1 MSSPAAT
8 GGRDR
13 SPSGHGVLASAVPT
27 APPAAVGEASPA
39 GSGRPPSLPPPTPD
53 SSVYGSHT
61 RICAAPEC
69 NRILGSAFHD
79 LHNVCITCR
88 HDICSVDARCTEC
101 LPWPPD
107 LVAWARKHQ
116 LYLQR
121 RCAARSR
128 RRDHGPPPV
137 ILSPVEPPDS
147 ALVGAEAAESL
158 SGSLDPHDSISQA
171 PESSHGYGP
180 SLSSFLESFSAFFG
194 FDSDP
199 PCKSFQDMVSKL
211 VAEQCRSS

>member
-1 MSSPAAT
+1 MATAAPLRGTSTHELHSIVGLHTTYIAPPCTQFVLLMSSPAAT

-79 LHNVCITCR
+79 PHNVCITCR
-88 HDICSVDARCTEC
+88 HDICYVDAQCPEC
-101 LPWPPD
+101 LQWLPD
-107 LVAWARKHQ
+107 LVAWASKHQ
-116 LYLQR
+116 LYMLR
-121 RCAARSR
+121 
-128 RRDHGPPPV
+128 
-137 ILSPVEPPDS
+137 
-147 ALVGAEAAESL
+147 
-158 SGSLDPHDSISQA
+158 
-171 PESSHGYGP
+171 
-180 SLSSFLESFSAFFG
+180 
-194 FDSDP
+194 
-199 PCKSFQDMVSKL
+199 
-211 VAEQCRSS
+211 